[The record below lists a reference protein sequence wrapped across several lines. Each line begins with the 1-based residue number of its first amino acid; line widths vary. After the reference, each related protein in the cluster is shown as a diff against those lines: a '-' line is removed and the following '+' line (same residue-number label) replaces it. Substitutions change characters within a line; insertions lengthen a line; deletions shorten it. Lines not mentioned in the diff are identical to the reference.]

1 MFLIGASYTV
11 EDVGAAVAG
20 YAYNLLEWG
29 NEEENYYKGSDYGGP
44 GPALRYNQR
53 GSPKNRL
60 SHPTLDN
67 PNPELPWFYD
77 CSSFTAAMYNMVC
90 NQEIFPWGFTTG
102 DFASCLKLEDLGPVS
117 SNKDLCIPGDI
128 ICTGGHHVE
137 IFISKEKGTGGA
149 HDNYTGNANAYS
161 NKPGQV
167 NCAGNGVISPS
178 DGHIYRLKQEVVD
191 GITDL
196 NKDFSVKGGSSY
208 GKAVNYSN
216 FFFNGIPDGSYSLA
230 TRKSIFETLIDALS
244 SLYNYLVGLLTY
256 ILRGV
261 IISFISIFDRLI
273 NNTFSSLE
281 NSGTSKSL
289 QDSGVSATSADD
301 PASINRSITIEDL
314 IFNKTDIFDINIFRV
329 D

>member
-1 MFLIGASYTV
+1 MFLIGAYTV
-11 EDVGAAVAG
+11 EEVGKAVAD

-29 NEEENYYKGSDYGGP
+29 NKKENYYKDEGNIYGGE
-44 GPALRYNQR
+44 GPALRYNQH

-90 NQEIFPWGFTTG
+90 NQKIFPWDFTTTL
-102 DFASCLKLEDLGPVS
+102 FANSPDLLDDLGPVS
-117 SNKDLCIPGDI
+117 EGDCKPGDI
-128 ICTGGHHVE
+128 ICKSGEHVE
-137 IFISKEKGTGGA
+137 IFISSAIGTGGA
-149 HDNYTGNANAYS
+149 HSNGIGVDAYS
-161 NKPGQV
+161 NKEGQV
-167 NCAGNGVISPS
+167 DCNGGGVISPS

-230 TRKSIFETLIDALS
+230 SRKSIFETLIDALS